1 MKRIA
6 LKNDERAAAT
16 ELGYIFT
23 FLLGVLLLTMFSLW
37 AYEIETATRERWNE
51 NAIQSNLD
59 DLAAAVERADEA
71 SRMGSVD
78 YAEKVTWRLTEADEG
93 RMTLILTDTSI
104 ELIHDGGTLDTNVSI
119 SAQVLEVT
127 KVQLF
132 WQESPRY
139 GLFTLMELHL
149 WNTTDL
155 NQIIDSS
162 THNCSM
168 DLGLNFPHSRLRTEF
183 SKHRQGS
190 LQIFHSTRFIWC
202 HTTKTREEF
211 SDLHP

>member
-93 RMTLILTDTSI
+93 RMTLILTDTSL

-119 SAQVLEVT
+119 SGTGAGSHTGTIVLAGV
-127 KVQLF
+127 
-132 WQESPRY
+132 SS
-139 GLFTLMELHL
+139 L
-149 WNTTDL
+149 WIVHTDGITSL
-155 NQIIDSS
+155 EYDRPQ
-162 THNCSM
+162 
-168 DLGLNFPHSRLRTEF
+168 
-183 SKHRQGS
+183 SKN
-190 LQIFHSTRFIWC
+190 
-202 HTTKTREEF
+202 
-211 SDLHP
+211 